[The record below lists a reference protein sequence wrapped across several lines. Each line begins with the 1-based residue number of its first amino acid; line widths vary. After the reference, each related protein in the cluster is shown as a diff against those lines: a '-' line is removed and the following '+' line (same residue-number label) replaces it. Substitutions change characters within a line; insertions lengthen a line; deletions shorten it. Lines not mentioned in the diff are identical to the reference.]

1 MENKILTPKE
11 IESFKKRGIDP
22 FSNAKIIY
30 RFTISVNTKR
40 LDFFEMFYNKFLG
53 DNMILSSN
61 QTTFFQKKYVFS
73 KLGKT
78 ESFICSSKK
87 TDEKTTFTITSPPKV
102 LISDDGP
109 TKTYENIIVDG
120 VPYTRMKFEFTNCHP
135 FVVAKVITDLTDC
148 VNFTSD
154 IYGYDTDGNEI
165 LLIKYPIG
173 TVVNIKNSGNS
184 DIDYI
189 VSGYN
194 YERDINEFT
203 YVIKRFEDGE
213 IMGMM
218 NISEE
223 RIKPSR
229 GNNLDILLGLN

>member
-22 FSNAKIIY
+22 FSNVRIIY

-53 DNMILSSN
+53 DNMICIESKIN
-61 QTTFFQKKYVFS
+61 QKMFC
-73 KLGKT
+73 KT

-148 VNFTSD
+148 VDFTSK

-189 VSGYN
+189 VSGYT
-194 YERDINEFT
+194 YEREMKEFK

-213 IMGMM
+213 IMVT
-218 NISEE
+218 ISEE

>member
-1 MENKILTPKE
+1 MENKILTPTEIDSLKE
-11 IESFKKRGIDP
+11 RGIDP
-22 FSNAKIIY
+22 FSNVRISY

-40 LDFFEMFYNKFLG
+40 LGFFEMFYNKFLG
-53 DNMILSSN
+53 DNMILPSN
-61 QTTFFQKKYVFS
+61 QTNWDWS
-73 KLGKT
+73 KT

-189 VSGYN
+189 VSGYT
-194 YERDINEFT
+194 YEREMKEFK

-213 IMGMM
+213 IMAMVT
-218 NISEE
+218 ISEDS
-223 RIKPSR
+223 IKPSR

>member
-1 MENKILTPKE
+1 MENKVLTKE
-11 IESFKKRGIDP
+11 QIESLKKRGIDP
-22 FSNAKIIY
+22 SSDKLISY

-40 LDFFEMFYNKFLG
+40 LSFFEMFYNKFLG
-53 DNMILSSN
+53 D
-61 QTTFFQKKYVFS
+61 TTIVG
-73 KLGKT
+73 KLLCCT
-78 ESFICSSKK
+78 QK
-87 TDEKTTFTITSPPKV
+87 TDES
-102 LISDDGP
+102 ISFHMRKLNSNGYSNGLELKGP
-109 TKTYENIIVDG
+109 SKTYEEILVDG

-148 VNFTSD
+148 VDFTSK

>member
-1 MENKILTPKE
+1 MENKVLTKE
-11 IESFKKRGIDP
+11 QIESLKKRGIDP
-22 FSNAKIIY
+22 SSDKLISY

-40 LDFFEMFYNKFLG
+40 LSFFEMFYNKFLG
-53 DNMILSSN
+53 DATI
-61 QTTFFQKKYVFS
+61 VG
-73 KLGKT
+73 KLLCYT
-78 ESFICSSKK
+78 QK
-87 TDEKTTFTITSPPKV
+87 TDES
-102 LISDDGP
+102 ISFRTRTLFDSNDLELKGP
-109 TKTYENIIVDG
+109 SKTYEEILVEG
-120 VPYTRMKFEFTNCHP
+120 VPYTSIKFDFFYCHP
-135 FVVAKVITDLTDC
+135 LVVSKVITDLTDC
-148 VNFTSD
+148 VDFTSK

-173 TVVNIKNSGNS
+173 TVVNIRNSGDSN
-184 DIDYI
+184 IDYI

-213 IMGMM
+213 IMEMM
-218 NISEE
+218 IISEE

>member
-1 MENKILTPKE
+1 
-11 IESFKKRGIDP
+11 
-22 FSNAKIIY
+22 
-30 RFTISVNTKR
+30 
-40 LDFFEMFYNKFLG
+40 MFYNKFLR
-53 DNMILSSN
+53 DNIIIGTN
-61 QTTFFQKKYVFS
+61 
-73 KLGKT
+73 
-78 ESFICSSKK
+78 ICSISNDLFGPTDKTGESVSFYKK
-87 TDEKTTFTITSPPKV
+87 EQIVVRNGVREPEVKLK
-102 LISDDGP
+102 GP
-109 TKTYENIIVDG
+109 TKTYENILVEG
-120 VPYTRMKFEFTNCHP
+120 VPYTRIIFNFNNCHP
-135 FVVAKVITDLTDC
+135 LVVTKVITDLTDC

-154 IYGYDTDGNEI
+154 IYGYDKDGNEV
-165 LLIKYPIG
+165 LLIKFPIG
-173 TVVNIKNSGNS
+173 SVVNIINSGNS

-194 YERDINEFT
+194 YEREIKEFK